1 MSDIFVIYGP
11 QKSYR
16 FLLYL
21 SNEEL
26 QITKVL
32 TAFFIFPFTF
42 ILQTEDYKA
51 GLA

>member
-1 MSDIFVIYGP
+1 MSDIFVIFGP

-21 SNEEL
+21 SKEKL
-26 QITKVL
+26 QRTKIL

-42 ILQTEDYKA
+42 ILQRDNYKA